1 MTVTTKAPLVVIPRT
16 DVKAA
21 GKTAAA
27 QTSIAYK
34 TCSFVCSS
42 LAPVADTA
50 AAALKTALVTTV
62 NVAIENSSLSQ
73 AMKTSLKTSADAIA
87 TASVDSTKQLAV
99 NGTKGLALA
108 AGQKLQDLLTA
119 AAAHQMETV
128 ATTEAI
134 ASALQP
140 IDVGALGEIHATT
153 ALHD

>member
-73 AMKTSLKTSADAIA
+73 AMKTSLKTS
-87 TASVDSTKQLAV
+87 VF
-99 NGTKGLALA
+99 
-108 AGQKLQDLLTA
+108 KLFLTF
-119 AAAHQMETV
+119 
-128 ATTEAI
+128 
-134 ASALQP
+134 LQHIQSLPAPLNPTIP
-140 IDVGALGEIHATT
+140 I
-153 ALHD
+153 